1 MIGTWLTIT
10 GSVVD
15 KPVMEYEG
23 TIEEQLDM
31 VLSKHRNFKVIVRAR
46 HFVLIGNNG
55 KIPKRLLLTN
65 HKHY

>member
-55 KIPKRLLLTN
+55 NIPKRLLLTN